1 MTPTDQELRD
11 TRAMV
16 INEKAIEAIVDLSQ
30 AVTELT
36 KAVRKLD
43 TSRQPN
49 QILKENI
56 EDWHKELV
64 AEGDKPKTWITLGK

>member
-43 TSRQPN
+43 NTRQPEPVTYGEHLIT
-49 QILKENI
+49 QCADGTILMKY
-56 EDWHKELV
+56 
-64 AEGDKPKTWITLGK
+64 P